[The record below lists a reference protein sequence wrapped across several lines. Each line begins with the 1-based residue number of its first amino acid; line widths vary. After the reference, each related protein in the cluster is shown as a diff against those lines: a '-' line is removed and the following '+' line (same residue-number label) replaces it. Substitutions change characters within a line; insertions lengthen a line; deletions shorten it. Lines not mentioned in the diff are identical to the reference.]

1 MKHWNDSL
9 TDDQKMFLRTV
20 ADACSHFD
28 DAYWSR
34 HEEEHCFPE
43 EFFKTMA
50 GMGIVGMLIP
60 EEYGGGGGSL
70 EDAALA
76 LQTVAASGAG
86 LNGCSGIH
94 LSMFGFH
101 PLVMHGTEELKQR
114 YLPQVAVGEIH
125 IAFGVTEPNAGID
138 TGQVSTRAVRDGNDW
153 RITGRKVWMTKAGFS
168 DAALVLARTRPTEE
182 TKRPIDGLSLF
193 VVDLDREYVEA
204 SPIKKMGRNAV
215 ASYEVAFDGLPVPS
229 KNLVGEEGRGFH
241 ALLDGLNPERVL
253 VAAEAIGI
261 GIAAVE
267 RASRY
272 AGERVTFGQP
282 IGQRQGIAHPLA
294 DAYMQLLA
302 ANHVMLDAARRYDT
316 RQPCGLQANTA
327 KFLAGR
333 AGFFAADRAV
343 QTHGGY
349 GYASE
354 YTVERLFREVRLTR
368 IAPIP
373 EEMIL
378 NFVAEQELGLPRSY

>member
-1 MKHWNDSL
+1 MKWNETLRDEQKLFLRSL
-9 TDDQKMFLRTV
+9 TD
-20 ADACSHFD
+20 ACRRFD
-28 DAYWSR
+28 DTYWAE
-34 HEEEHCFPE
+34 HEEAHEFPA
-43 EFFKTMA
+43 EFFKAMA
-50 GMGIVGMLIP
+50 EMGVIGMLMP
-60 EEYGGGGGSL
+60 PEYGGEGGSL

-76 LQTVAASGAG
+76 LQTIAATGAG
-86 LNGCSGIH
+86 LNGCSAIH

-101 PLVMHGTEELKQR
+101 PLVVHGTEELKQR
-114 YLPQVAVGEIH
+114 YLPRVAAGDIH

-138 TGQVSTRAVRDGNDW
+138 TGRVSTRAVRDGDDW
-153 RITGRKVWMTKAGFS
+153 KITGRKVWMTKAGFS
-168 DAALVLARTRPTEE
+168 EAALVLTRTRPVEE
-182 TKRPIDGLSLF
+182 TKRPIDGLTLF
-193 VVDLDREYVEA
+193 VVDMDSEYVDA
-204 SPIKKMGRNAV
+204 RPIKKMGRNAV
-215 ASYEVAFDGLPVPS
+215 PSYEVAFDGLPVS
-229 KNLVGEEGRGFH
+229 AANMVGEEGRGFYT
-241 ALLDGLNPERVL
+241 LLDGLNPERIL

-261 GIAAVE
+261 GLAAVE

-272 AGERVTFGQP
+272 AKERVVFGKA
-282 IGQRQGIAHPLA
+282 IGSHQGIAHPLA

-302 ANHVMLDAARRYDT
+302 ANHVMLDAARRYD
-316 RQPCGLQANTA
+316 RGESCGLEANTA

-354 YTVERLFREVRLTR
+354 YVVERLFREVRLTR

>member
-1 MKHWNDSL
+1 MKWNETLRDEQKLFLRSL
-9 TDDQKMFLRTV
+9 TD
-20 ADACSHFD
+20 ACRRFD
-28 DAYWSR
+28 DTYWAE
-34 HEEEHCFPE
+34 HEEAHEFPA
-43 EFFKTMA
+43 EFFKAMA
-50 GMGIVGMLIP
+50 EMGVIGMLMP
-60 EEYGGGGGSL
+60 PEYGGEGGSL

-76 LQTVAASGAG
+76 LQTIAATGAG
-86 LNGCSGIH
+86 LNGCSAIH

-101 PLVMHGTEELKQR
+101 PLVVHGTEELKQR
-114 YLPQVAVGEIH
+114 YLPRVAAGDIH

-138 TGQVSTRAVRDGNDW
+138 TGRVSTRAVRDGDDW
-153 RITGRKVWMTKAGFS
+153 KITGRKVWMTKAGFS
-168 DAALVLARTRPTEE
+168 EAALVLTRTRPVEE
-182 TKRPIDGLSLF
+182 TKRPIDGLTLF
-193 VVDLDREYVEA
+193 VVDMDSEYVDA
-204 SPIKKMGRNAV
+204 RPIKKMGRNAV
-215 ASYEVAFDGLPVPS
+215 ASYEVAFDGLPVS
-229 KNLVGEEGRGFH
+229 AANMVGEEGRGFYT
-241 ALLDGLNPERVL
+241 LLDGLNPERIL

-261 GIAAVE
+261 GLAAVE

-272 AGERVTFGQP
+272 AKERVVFGKA
-282 IGQRQGIAHPLA
+282 IGSHQGIAHPLA

-302 ANHVMLDAARRYDT
+302 ANHVMLDAARRYD
-316 RQPCGLQANTA
+316 RGESCGLEANTA

-354 YTVERLFREVRLTR
+354 YVVERLFREVRLTR